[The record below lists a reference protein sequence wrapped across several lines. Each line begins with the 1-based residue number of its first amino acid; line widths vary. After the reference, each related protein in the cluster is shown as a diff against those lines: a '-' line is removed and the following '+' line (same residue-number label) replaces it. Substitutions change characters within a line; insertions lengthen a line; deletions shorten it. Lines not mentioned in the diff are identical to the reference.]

1 MNWYGP
7 SSETECIERNGVRS
21 KVVVNY
27 MIYRR
32 SNIISVFP
40 SPICKC
46 RFSLSPALAFN
57 QQAKSTSHFLK
68 LSSQSLRYLCV
79 GVHVPASACA

>member
-32 SNIISVFP
+32 SNIICVF
-40 SPICKC
+40 
-46 RFSLSPALAFN
+46 AF
-57 QQAKSTSHFLK
+57 AF
-68 LSSQSLRYLCV
+68 
-79 GVHVPASACA
+79 